1 MLYIVYTYNHYPML
15 LECWATVCDAA
26 QQSTS
31 IGQWLPEETPVGRIS
46 LLVESDMA
54 LHPRSKRRHGDAHGP
69 GRQIWRPRQWQ
80 ENTLFISGHSLVTWW
95 SARENND
102 AKQIANDILWL
113 TTDRTPQADR
123 EQRQLKSGPASRT
136 LAQISADV
144 GSCPPSCAPPSPDD

>member
-1 MLYIVYTYNHYPML
+1 MLYIVYTYNHYPRL
-15 LECWATVCDAA
+15 VECWATVCDAGPA
-26 QQSTS
+26 VNQHWAMIT
-31 IGQWLPEETPVGRIS
+31 WDTPAGRIS
-46 LLVESDMA
+46 LLVESDIA
-54 LHPRSKRRHGDAHGP
+54 LHPHSKRRHGDAPGP

-123 EQRQLKSGPASRT
+123 EQRELKSGAASKT